1 MANFDP
7 NITSPASIGLFVIFS
22 LSISLTSVVIL
33 LLIWNR
39 SKTASSRLVLL
50 MNISM
55 AAWTISKLPFTYSGL
70 SCQITGFIVNYSVYQ
85 ILVIT
90 YFLLTSTNIASL
102 ISNSEIQKTSECRL
116 DKKTLFIIYF
126 IPFILAVFP
135 FATSSYVSSNGWCL
149 LDHDSR
155 RDVAVLFL
163 SLACIWG
170 CQLIVLSQ
178 LYIVLKKIWD
188 YPSDVFYETVHRV
201 IYGPALYATYTTII
215 FIFIDVVIL
224 YAVVKQPESYS
235 KGDYFLEYTYA
246 ILQYALG
253 MGYAAI
259 YFFEK
264 ENLQV
269 RYNHLLQSII
279 LPLPW

>member
-1 MANFDP
+1 MVDFDP
-7 NITSPASIGLFVIFS
+7 NITSPASIGLFLIFS
-22 LSISLTSVVIL
+22 VSILLTSIVII

-55 AAWTISKLPFTYSGL
+55 AAWTISKLPFTYSGVA
-70 SCQITGFIVNYSVYQ
+70 CQITGFIVNYSVYQ

-90 YFLLTSTNIASL
+90 YYLLTSTNIASL

-116 DKKTLFIIYF
+116 DNKTLFIIYVV
-126 IPFILAVFP
+126 PFVFAVFP
-135 FATSSYVSSNGWCL
+135 FATSSYISSNGWCM
-149 LDHDSR
+149 LDHESR
-155 RDVAVLFL
+155 HGAAVLFL
-163 SLACIWG
+163 SFTCIWG
-170 CQLIVLSQ
+170 CQLTVLYQ
-178 LYIVLKKIWD
+178 LYKVLKKIWD
-188 YPSDVFYETVHRV
+188 YPSDVFYETIHRV
-201 IYGPALYATYTTII
+201 IYGPALYASYTT
-215 FIFIDVVIL
+215 FIFLLVDIVIL
-224 YAVVKQPESYS
+224 YAVIEHPRTNS

-264 ENLQV
+264 DNLQV
-269 RYNHLLQSII
+269 RSHHLQLFIFS
-279 LPLPW
+279 